1 MWSNVNE
8 NGAFQIHRK
17 TFKIAYLLYESL
29 KIQILKKTVHTTH
42 QIKCKINWGTGLS
55 SENEAIAPVTWFIF

>member
-1 MWSNVNE
+1 MKMEHSKS
-8 NGAFQIHRK
+8 IKK
-17 TFKIAYLLYESL
+17 TFKLAYLLYESL

-55 SENEAIAPVTWFIF
+55 SENEAIAPVTLFLFEKPN